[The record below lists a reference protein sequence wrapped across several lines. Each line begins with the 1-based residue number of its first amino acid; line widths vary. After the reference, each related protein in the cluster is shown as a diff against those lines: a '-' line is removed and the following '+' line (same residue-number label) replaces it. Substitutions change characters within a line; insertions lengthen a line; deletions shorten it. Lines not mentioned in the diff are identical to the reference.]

1 VPTPDFVLAL
11 REKIGHDP
19 LPLPG
24 VTAVVFD
31 DAGRVLLGRRSDNG
45 RWSLITGCLEP
56 GEQPAVGLV
65 REIEEETGVVAVAER
80 LVSVTAL
87 PMMACANGDLVHWLD
102 LTFRCRAVGGD
113 ARVNDDESLEVG
125 WFDRLTLPDLR
136 DRDLQCI
143 ADAAAPGEAAR
154 FRTV

>member
-1 VPTPDFVLAL
+1 MPIPPFVLEL

-24 VTAVVFD
+24 VTGVVLD
-31 DAGRVLLGRRSDNG
+31 DVGRVLLGRRSDNG

-65 REIEEETGVVAVAER
+65 REIEEETGVIAVVER
-80 LVSVTAL
+80 LVSVSSL
-87 PMMACANGDLVHWLD
+87 PLMECANGDLVHWLD

-113 ARVNDDESLEVG
+113 ARVNDDESVEVG
-125 WFDRLTLPDLR
+125 WFDLHDLPDLR
-136 DRDLQCI
+136 VREHQCI
-143 ADAAAPGEAAR
+143 ADALASGEAAR
-154 FRTV
+154 FEV